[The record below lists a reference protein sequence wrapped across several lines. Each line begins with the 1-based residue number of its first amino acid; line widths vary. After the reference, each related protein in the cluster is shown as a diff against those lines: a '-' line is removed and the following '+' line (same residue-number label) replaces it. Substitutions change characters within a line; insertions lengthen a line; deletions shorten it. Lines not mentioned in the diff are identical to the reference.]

1 MAVSPPDANIEKW
14 YVMAAYKFELKAETS
29 LREAGIEV
37 YLPKETIYVKKPRRR
52 PVAVERPAISTL
64 IFVHAS
70 WNRIIDYK
78 RRVDDRLKFKMTP
91 IVSSASPNLPS
102 DKVYLTVPTPQ
113 MEAFISIW
121 ATRDTLQASLTP
133 LLGHPDTLST
143 PSGTSSATTHSPHSN
158 FTNKSKASILPIGT
172 PVEITTGPLAGL
184 RATTLTPITS
194 RSRTTR
200 LSLPLASL
208 LTITLSLPTSSLSY
222 SPSIC

>member
-1 MAVSPPDANIEKW
+1 
-14 YVMAAYKFELKAETS
+14 MAAYKFELKAETS

-91 IVSSASPNLPS
+91 IVSSAAPTLSS
-102 DKVYLTVPTPQ
+102 DKAYLTVPTPQ

-121 ATRDTLQASLTP
+121 ATRDTLQASLSP
-133 LLGHPDTLST
+133 LLAIPHPSPLSQSTTSTLS
-143 PSGTSSATTHSPHSN
+143 SQSAINSKGTT
-158 FTNKSKASILPIGT
+158 LPIGT

-208 LTITLSLPTSSLSY
+208 LTITLSLPTSSLS
-222 SPSIC
+222 PSIPIC

>member
-1 MAVSPPDANIEKW
+1 MAVSPPDANVEKW

-29 LREAGIEV
+29 LRKAGIEV

-91 IVSSASPNLPS
+91 IVSSAAPNLPS

-121 ATRDTLQASLTP
+121 ATRDTLQASLSP
-133 LLGHPDTLST
+133 LLGNPSPLSN
-143 PSGTSSATTHSPHSN
+143 PSGPSTNHLPQSPTNNKGTT
-158 FTNKSKASILPIGT
+158 LPIGT

-208 LTITLSLPTSSLSY
+208 LTITLALPTSSLSL
-222 SPSIC
+222 PSIHLL

>member
-1 MAVSPPDANIEKW
+1 MAVSPPDANVEKW

-91 IVSSASPNLPS
+91 IVSSATPTLSS
-102 DKVYLTVPTPQ
+102 DKAYLTVPTPQ

-121 ATRDTLQASLTP
+121 ATRDTLQASLSL
-133 LLGHPDTLST
+133 LLGHPSPLSN
-143 PSGTSSATTHSPHSN
+143 PSGPSTNHLPQSPTNNKGTT
-158 FTNKSKASILPIGT
+158 LPIGT

-208 LTITLSLPTSSLSY
+208 LTITLALPTSSL
-222 SPSIC
+222 ILLKL

>member
-1 MAVSPPDANIEKW
+1 
-14 YVMAAYKFELKAETS
+14 MAAYKFELKAEIS

-52 PVAVERPAISTL
+52 PIAVERPAISTL

-91 IVSSASPNLPS
+91 IVSSAAPTLSS
-102 DKVYLTVPTPQ
+102 DKAYLTVPTPQ

-121 ATRDTLQASLTP
+121 ATRDTLQASLSP
-133 LLGHPDTLST
+133 LLATAAISPQSPTNNK
-143 PSGTSSATTHSPHSN
+143 GTT
-158 FTNKSKASILPIGT
+158 LPIGT
-172 PVEITTGPLAGL
+172 PVEIITGPLAGL
-184 RATTLTPITS
+184 RGTTLTPITS

-208 LTITLSLPTSSLSY
+208 LTITLTLPTSSL
-222 SPSIC
+222 ILLKL

>member
-1 MAVSPPDANIEKW
+1 MAVSPPDANVEKW

-91 IVSSASPNLPS
+91 IVSSAAPNHSS
-102 DKVYLTVPTPQ
+102 DKAYLTVPTPQ

-121 ATRDTLQASLTP
+121 ATRDTLQASLSP
-133 LLGHPDTLST
+133 LLGHPSPLSS
-143 PSGTSSATTHSPHSN
+143 PSGTSTASTLSPQSTS
-158 FTNKSKASILPIGT
+158 TNKAATLPIGT
-172 PVEITTGPLAGL
+172 SVEITTGPLAGL

-208 LTITLSLPTSSLSY
+208 LTITLTLPTSSLS
-222 SPSIC
+222 PS

>member
-91 IVSSASPNLPS
+91 IVSSAAPNLPS
-102 DKVYLTVPTPQ
+102 DKAYLTVPTPQ

-121 ATRDTLQASLTP
+121 ATRDTLQASLSP
-133 LLGHPDTLST
+133 LLATPHPYPILLAHPQTTYPQSPT
-143 PSGTSSATTHSPHSN
+143 NNKGTT
-158 FTNKSKASILPIGT
+158 LPIGT

-208 LTITLSLPTSSLSY
+208 LTITLSLPTSSLS
-222 SPSIC
+222 PSIPIC

>member
-1 MAVSPPDANIEKW
+1 MAVSPPDANVEKW

-91 IVSSASPNLPS
+91 IVSSATPNLSS
-102 DKVYLTVPTPQ
+102 DKAYLTVPTPQ

-121 ATRDTLQASLTP
+121 ATRDTLQASLSP
-133 LLGHPDTLST
+133 LLGHPS
-143 PSGTSSATTHSPHSN
+143 PSPIPPAHPPTTHPNPPQTTKAPLSPL
-158 FTNKSKASILPIGT
+158 AP

-184 RATTLTPITS
+184 RATTLTPITA

-208 LTITLSLPTSSLSY
+208 LTITLSLPTSSLSQ
-222 SPSIC
+222 SIPIY

>member
-1 MAVSPPDANIEKW
+1 MAVSPPDANVEKW

-52 PVAVERPAISTL
+52 PIAVERPAISTL

-91 IVSSASPNLPS
+91 IVSSAAPNLPS
-102 DKVYLTVPTPQ
+102 DKAYLTVPTPQ

-121 ATRDTLQASLTP
+121 ATRDTLQVSLSP
-133 LLGHPDTLST
+133 LLTAPHLSPLSSPLS
-143 PSGTSSATTHSPHSN
+143 PSTAAISPQSPTNNKGTT
-158 FTNKSKASILPIGT
+158 LPIGT
-172 PVEITTGPLAGL
+172 PVEIITGPLAGL
-184 RATTLTPITS
+184 RATTLTPITA

-208 LTITLSLPTSSLSY
+208 LTITLSLPTSSLS
-222 SPSIC
+222 PS

>member
-1 MAVSPPDANIEKW
+1 MAVSPPDANVEKW

-91 IVSSASPNLPS
+91 IVSSASPNPSS
-102 DKVYLTVPTPQ
+102 DKAYLTVPTPQ

-121 ATRDTLQASLTP
+121 ATRDTLQASLSP
-133 LLGHPDTLST
+133 LLATPHPSPLSS
-143 PSGTSSATTHSPHSN
+143 PLSPSATAAIAPQPS
-158 FTNKSKASILPIGT
+158 TNNKGTTLPIGT
-172 PVEITTGPLAGL
+172 PVEIITGPLAGL

-200 LSLPLASL
+200 LSLSLASL
-208 LTITLSLPTSSLSY
+208 LTITLTLPTSSL
-222 SPSIC
+222 ILLKL

>member
-1 MAVSPPDANIEKW
+1 MAVSPPDANVEKW

-91 IVSSASPNLPS
+91 IVSSAAPNLPS

-121 ATRDTLQASLTP
+121 ATRDTLQASLSP
-133 LLGHPDTLST
+133 LLATHPPLSN
-143 PSGTSSATTHSPHSN
+143 PSGPSTNHLPQSPTNNKGTT
-158 FTNKSKASILPIGT
+158 LPIGT

-208 LTITLSLPTSSLSY
+208 LTITLTLPTSSLS
-222 SPSIC
+222 PS

>member
-1 MAVSPPDANIEKW
+1 
-14 YVMAAYKFELKAETS
+14 MAAYKFELKAETS

-91 IVSSASPNLPS
+91 IVSSAAPNLSS
-102 DKVYLTVPTPQ
+102 DKAYLTVPTPQ

-121 ATRDTLQASLTP
+121 ATRDTLQATP
-133 LLGHPDTLST
+133 RLS
-143 PSGTSSATTHSPHSN
+143 PLSPSATAAISPQSP
-158 FTNKSKASILPIGT
+158 TNNKGTTLPIGT
-172 PVEITTGPLAGL
+172 PVEIITGPLAGL

-208 LTITLSLPTSSLSY
+208 LTITLSLPTSSL
-222 SPSIC
+222 ILLKL

>member
-1 MAVSPPDANIEKW
+1 
-14 YVMAAYKFELKAETS
+14 MAAYKFELKAETS

-70 WNRIIDYK
+70 WTRIIDYK
-78 RRVDDRLKFKMTP
+78 RRIDDRLKFKMTP
-91 IVSSASPNLPS
+91 ITADTTSSLSPSSN
-102 DKVYLTVPTPQ
+102 KTYLTVPDAQ
-113 MEAFISIW
+113 MSAFISIW
-121 ATRDTLQASLTP
+121 TTRDTLQASLSP
-133 LLGHPDTLST
+133 LSNPLG
-143 PSGTSSATTHSPHSN
+143 SPA
-158 FTNKSKASILPIGT
+158 TNKGATLPVGT
-172 PVEITTGPLAGL
+172 IVEITTGPLSGL

-208 LTITLSLPTSSLSY
+208 LTITLSLPTSSLSPLTNPV
-222 SPSIC
+222 SPDK

>member
-1 MAVSPPDANIEKW
+1 MAVSPPDANVEKW

-91 IVSSASPNLPS
+91 IVSSATPNLSS
-102 DKVYLTVPTPQ
+102 DKAYLTVPTPQ

-121 ATRDTLQASLTP
+121 ATRDTLQASLSP
-133 LLGHPDTLST
+133 LLATPRLS
-143 PSGTSSATTHSPHSN
+143 PLSPSATAAISPQSP
-158 FTNKSKASILPIGT
+158 TNNKGTTLPIGT
-172 PVEITTGPLAGL
+172 PVEIITGPLAGL

-208 LTITLSLPTSSLSY
+208 LTHHPRPPHLFPLTVLI
-222 SPSIC
+222 

>member
-1 MAVSPPDANIEKW
+1 
-14 YVMAAYKFELKAETS
+14 MAAYKFELKAETS

-91 IVSSASPNLPS
+91 IVSSAAPNLSS
-102 DKVYLTVPTPQ
+102 DKAYLTVPTPQ

-121 ATRDTLQASLTP
+121 ATRDILQASLSP
-133 LLGHPDTLST
+133 LLATPHSSPLSQSTTSTLSSQSPT
-143 PSGTSSATTHSPHSN
+143 NSKGTT
-158 FTNKSKASILPIGT
+158 FPIGT
-172 PVEITTGPLAGL
+172 PVEIITGPLAGL

-200 LSLPLASL
+200 LSLPLATL
-208 LTITLSLPTSSLSY
+208 LTITLSLPTSSL
-222 SPSIC
+222 ILLKL

>member
-14 YVMAAYKFELKAETS
+14 YVMAAYKFELKAEIS

-52 PVAVERPAISTL
+52 PIAVERPAISTL

-91 IVSSASPNLPS
+91 IVSSAAPTLSS
-102 DKVYLTVPTPQ
+102 DKAYLTVPTPQ

-121 ATRDTLQASLTP
+121 ATRDTLQASLSP
-133 LLGHPDTLST
+133 LLATAAISPQSPTNNK
-143 PSGTSSATTHSPHSN
+143 GTT
-158 FTNKSKASILPIGT
+158 LPIGT
-172 PVEITTGPLAGL
+172 PVEIITGPLAGL
-184 RATTLTPITS
+184 RGTTLTPITS

-208 LTITLSLPTSSLSY
+208 LTITLTLPTSSL
-222 SPSIC
+222 ILLKL

>member
-1 MAVSPPDANIEKW
+1 
-14 YVMAAYKFELKAETS
+14 MAAYKFELKAETS

-70 WNRIIDYK
+70 WTRIIDYK
-78 RRVDDRLKFKMTP
+78 RRIDDRLKFKMTP
-91 IVSSASPNLPS
+91 ITADTTSSLSPSSN
-102 DKVYLTVPTPQ
+102 KTYLTVPDAQ
-113 MEAFISIW
+113 MSAFISIW
-121 ATRDTLQASLTP
+121 ATRDTLQASLSP
-133 LLGHPDTLST
+133 LLGHPSTLSN
-143 PSGTSSATTHSPHSN
+143 PLGSPAASSLPTQSPT
-158 FTNKSKASILPIGT
+158 TNKGATLPIGT
-172 PVEITTGPLAGL
+172 IVEITTGPLSGL

-208 LTITLSLPTSSLSY
+208 LTITLSLPTSSLSPLTNPV
-222 SPSIC
+222 SPDK